1 MKMPPLQT
9 RRFSLTNTFFYKKKK
24 KPIIT
29 VRKEMRIMQ
38 KFVYEYATKVYFG
51 EGAAREHLAEAV
63 SGYGKNVM
71 LAYGGGSVKK
81 NGIYDE
87 LKTILENAG
96 KTVTDFSGIM
106 SNPTYA
112 KVQEGAK
119 LAKEQKI
126 DFILAVGGGSVID
139 CCKIVAAQAKTDK
152 DLWEMEMTEH
162 QFPTEVLPMGAVV
175 TASGTGAEMNGG
187 AVITNEEKIIKAGMA
202 AAAPRFA
209 ILDPE
214 YTMSLPHMQVIS
226 GAFDTLSH
234 AMETYFGNSDQDNVS
249 DDVALAIMRNTVV
262 NMRRLLKNIN
272 DIQARSNLMW
282 DSAMAE
288 NGILKVG
295 RVTDFQAHQ
304 LEHQLGAYTDCN
316 HGQGLAVIHPA
327 YYRHIVKDAK
337 EKFERFG
344 KEVFG
349 VESAGESVEALA
361 AFIKECG
368 LPTKMGELR
377 SKTEI
382 TPELLKNVADTC
394 NVIKCN
400 PRELGR
406 DEIYEIL
413 MECM

>member
-1 MKMPPLQT
+1 
-9 RRFSLTNTFFYKKKK
+9 
-24 KPIIT
+24 
-29 VRKEMRIMQ
+29 MQ

-51 EGAAREHLAEAV
+51 EGAAKEHLAEAV
-63 SGYGKNVM
+63 SGYGENVM

-87 LKTILENAG
+87 VKKILTEAG
-96 KTVTDFSGIM
+96 KKVTDFYGIM

-119 LAKEQKI
+119 LAKEAEI
-126 DFILAVGGGSVID
+126 DFIVALGGGSVID
-139 CCKIVAAQAKTDK
+139 CCKIIAAQAKTDK
-152 DLWEMEMTEH
+152 DLWEMEMTDH
-162 QFPTEVLPMGAVV
+162 QFPTDVIPMGAIV

-187 AVITNEEKIIKAGMA
+187 AVITNEEKVIKAGMA

-209 ILDPE
+209 ILDLG
-214 YTMSLPHMQVIS
+214 YTMSVPRMQVIS

-249 DDVALAIMRNTVV
+249 DDVALAVMRNTVV
-262 NMRRLLKNIN
+262 NMRRLMGNIH
-272 DIQARSNLMW
+272 DIQARGNLMW

-295 RVTDFQAHQ
+295 RMTDFQAHQ

-327 YYRHIVKDAK
+327 YYRHIVKDAE
-337 EKFERFG
+337 EKFTRFA
-344 KEVFG
+344 KEVFD
-349 VESAGESVEALA
+349 EDTAEAGVEALA
-361 AFIKECG
+361 DFIKECG
-368 LPTKMGELR
+368 LPLKMGELK
-377 SKTEI
+377 SKIEI
-382 TPELLKNVADTC
+382 TPEVLRSVADTC

-400 PRELGR
+400 PRELSR
-406 DEIYEIL
+406 DEIYDIL

>member
-1 MKMPPLQT
+1 
-9 RRFSLTNTFFYKKKK
+9 
-24 KPIIT
+24 
-29 VRKEMRIMQ
+29 MQ

-51 EGAAREHLAEAV
+51 EGAAKEHLAAAV
-63 SGYGKNVM
+63 SGYGTNVM

-87 LKTILENAG
+87 VKKILEDAG
-96 KTVTDFSGIM
+96 KRVIDFNGIM

-112 KVQEGAK
+112 KVQEGAT
-119 LAKEQKI
+119 LAKEEKV

-139 CCKIVAAQAKTDK
+139 CCKIVAAQAKTEK
-152 DLWEMEMTEH
+152 DLWEMEMTDH
-162 QFPTEVLPMGAVV
+162 QFPTNVLPMGAIV

-187 AVITNEEKIIKAGMA
+187 AVITNEEKVIKAGMA

-209 ILDPE
+209 VLDPA
-214 YTMSLPHMQVIS
+214 YTASVPKMQVIS

-234 AMETYFGNSDQDNVS
+234 AMETYFGDSDQDNVS
-249 DDVALAIMRNTVV
+249 DNVALAIMKNTVV
-262 NMRRLLKNIN
+262 NMKRLMGNI
-272 DIQARSNLMW
+272 DDMQARGNLMW

-327 YYRHIVKDAK
+327 YYRHIVKDAE
-337 EKFERFG
+337 EKFNRFA
-344 KEVFG
+344 KEVFDADTA
-349 VESAGESVEALA
+349 EAGVEALA
-361 AFIKECG
+361 AFIRECG
-368 LPTKMGELR
+368 LPTKMGELK
-377 SKTEI
+377 SKVEI
-382 TPELLKNVADTC
+382 TPEILRNVADTC
-394 NVIKCN
+394 NVIKCG
-400 PRELGR
+400 PRELSR